1 MQRDTTT
8 TALKS
13 ALVGLTL
20 LASTPAFSAE
30 WLYTF
35 RPGDT
40 IWDLCLKYTNQR
52 GCWLKLPKLNGVKN
66 DRFIKPGFV
75 LTFPANW
82 LKELPKPVSVTFVDG
97 DAFLQPLDSTER
109 QPIKKGD
116 LLSLGSTLTT
126 GASGNLNL
134 KFADGSSLQ
143 MEPNSELSLDTLSSV
158 DGYGIVD
165 SRLRLN
171 QGAVKTRVI
180 KRTPASRF
188 RITTPSAVAA
198 VRGTEYRVSSID
210 GPTPLMR
217 GEVFEGLVDVN
228 TDKNSQP
235 VPAGFGITA
244 KKGEALTQPKP
255 LLPAPSFI
263 SDDAPKL
270 LPIQV
275 QWQAQTD
282 ASHYQL
288 ELLQNNQLD
297 ELIERLKISDTRYTF
312 DQLAVGCYKLRLRG
326 VDTQS
331 LQGLASEQALCVA
344 APLGIPSL
352 TADNFEYSD
361 RFNAQLSWASVED
374 AASYRVQVA
383 TDADF
388 THIISDSV
396 QEGSSIALAGEKP
409 LYVRVLAVGTEGQ
422 TTVYST
428 PLQWQP
434 KPNPWIAA
442 GLYALFAILAF

>member
-1 MQRDTTT
+1 MQRTTT
-8 TALKS
+8 TRALKS

-20 LASTPAFSAE
+20 LASTPTFAAE

-52 GCWLKLPKLNGVKN
+52 GCWMTLPKLNGVKN
-66 DRFIKPGFV
+66 DRYIKPGFV
-75 LTFPANW
+75 LTFPADW
-82 LKELPKPVSVTFVDG
+82 LKNLPKPVSVTYVDG
-97 DAFLQPLDSTER
+97 DAFQQPLNSSER
-109 QPIKKGD
+109 QPIHKGD
-116 LLSLGSTLTT
+116 LLGLGSPLTT
-126 GASGNLNL
+126 GDNGNLNL

-228 TDKNSQP
+228 TDKNTQS

-244 KKGEALTQPKP
+244 KKGQALTQPKP
-255 LLPAPSFI
+255 LLPAPIFI
-263 SDDAPKL
+263 SDATPKL
-270 LPIQV
+270 LPIKV
-275 QWQAQTD
+275 EWQALTD

-288 ELLQNNQLD
+288 ELLHDNQLD
-297 ELIERLKISDTRYTF
+297 ELIERRQISDTQRTF
-312 DQLAVGCYKLRLRG
+312 DELAVGCYKLRLRG
-326 VDTQS
+326 IDSES

-344 APLGIPSL
+344 APLGIPDL
-352 TADNFEYSD
+352 NADHLEYSD
-361 RFNAQLSWASVED
+361 RFNAQLSWAAVED

-383 TDADF
+383 TDLDF
-388 THIISDSV
+388 TNIISDSE
-396 QEGSSIALAGEKP
+396 QDNRSIALEGETV
-409 LYVRVLAVGTEGQ
+409 LYVRVLAVGSEGQ